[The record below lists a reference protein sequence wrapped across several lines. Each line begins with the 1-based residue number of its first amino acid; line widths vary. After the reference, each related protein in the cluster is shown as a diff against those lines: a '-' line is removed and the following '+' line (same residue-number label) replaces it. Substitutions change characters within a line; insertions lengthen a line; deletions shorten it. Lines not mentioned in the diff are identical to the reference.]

1 MKASKAAKATQTRKT
16 TIEVDAEV
24 AAKLRAMLRA
34 LGTKKTADTF
44 ITECLRE
51 MVESEPAM
59 GYIPEHVHGVDEW
72 ANHPKRREMR
82 AKLQRIANGDRR
94 LVHSEPIPR
103 NTAIF
108 SQTFQRLVGAAR
120 EKGSTP
126 NNMATQLVEWG
137 LNQIEAG
144 EITFGHNQMEGGEA

>member
-1 MKASKAAKATQTRKT
+1 MVWMNGQIIRSEGKCAPNCSASPMA
-16 TIEVDAEV
+16 I
-24 AAKLRAMLRA
+24 
-34 LGTKKTADTF
+34 GGF
-44 ITECLRE
+44 
-51 MVESEPAM
+51 
-59 GYIPEHVHGVDEW
+59 
-72 ANHPKRREMR
+72 
-82 AKLQRIANGDRR
+82 
-94 LVHSEPIPR
+94 VHSEPIPR